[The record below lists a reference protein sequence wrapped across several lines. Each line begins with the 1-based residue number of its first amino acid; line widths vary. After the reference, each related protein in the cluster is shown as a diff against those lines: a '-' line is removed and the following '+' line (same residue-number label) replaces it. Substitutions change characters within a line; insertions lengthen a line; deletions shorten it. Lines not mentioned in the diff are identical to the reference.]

1 MGYKIKL
8 NESQLKK
15 LISEE
20 TIERPCSKFDKGSDS
35 YKLCT
40 LINSPEWVKITRPLV
55 DKVLEH
61 KKKKWREVTSSE
73 KQKSVEDVL
82 DIIEEFRPQAKATVQ
97 KVREKLDSLGFIYD
111 EDDQWD
117 YINKLNTNYSDTA
130 TFMTDLVDKFSEYPL
145 TDLYNDVKGG
155 DKENLKDLIDQALNA
170 PQSVYDELIDD
181 PTDKFKYTRM
191 SKYYTG
197 KGDAVEDII
206 QKIMENNGWKTIHRG
221 GNGDPID
228 TLLGIDLI
236 VEKSGSYKFIQSK
249 KVFDIRK
256 VKGPLNP
263 EGAYL
268 VRGNIFGIREDMVD
282 LLGYATEDGRA
293 IVTPQQRKTKK
304 NSEGKFEYTD
314 SLEFPTPTRN
324 TPVIIQEPFQNIH
337 NLSL

>member
-1 MGYKIKL
+1 MGFKVKL
-8 NESQLKK
+8 NENQLKR
-15 LISEE
+15 LISEDAV
-20 TIERPCSKFDKGSDS
+20 ERPCSKFDMGSVN
-35 YKLCT
+35 YKFCT
-40 LINSPEWVKITRPLV
+40 LINSPKYVKMTRPLV
-55 DKVLEH
+55 DKVLDH
-61 KKKKWREVTSSE
+61 KKKKWREVTSPD
-73 KQKSVEDVL
+73 KQKSIEDIL
-82 DIIEEFRPQAKATVQ
+82 DIIEDSKPQAKNTIT

-111 EDDQWD
+111 GDDQWD

-130 TFMTDLVDKFSEYPL
+130 TFITDLVDEFGDYP
-145 TDLYNDVKGG
+145 
-155 DKENLKDLIDQALNA
+155 IDQLYDDMVDGNTLNLEHLITQAIQA
-170 PQSVYDELIDD
+170 PESVYDQLVND

-191 SKYYTG
+191 SKYYTS

-206 QKIMENNGWKTIHRG
+206 QNMMESNGWTTIHRG

-236 VEKSGSYKFIQSK
+236 VEKSGIYKFIQSK

-268 VRGNIFGIREDMVD
+268 VKGNIFGIREDMID

-293 IVTPQQRKTKK
+293 IVATKQRKTKK
-304 NSEGKFEYTD
+304 NSEGKFEYSEAT
-314 SLEFPTPTRN
+314 EFPTPTRN
-324 TPVIIQEPFQNIH
+324 TPVVIPKPFQNIH

>member
-1 MGYKIKL
+1 MGYKVKL
-8 NESQLKK
+8 NENQLKK
-15 LISEE
+15 IISEE
-20 TIERPCSKFDKGSDS
+20 TVERPCSKFDRGSDS
-35 YKLCT
+35 YKFCT
-40 LINSPEWVKITRPLV
+40 LVNSPKWIKMTRPLV

-61 KKKKWREVTSSE
+61 KKKKWKDVTSSE
-73 KQKSVEDVL
+73 KQKSVDAVL
-82 DIIEEFRPQAKATVQ
+82 DIIEESRPEAKQTIQ
-97 KVREKLDSLGFIYD
+97 RVREKLDSLGFIYD

-130 TFMTDLVDKFSEYPL
+130 SFMTDLVDKFSDYPMEE
-145 TDLYNDVKGG
+145 LYNDVKNG
-155 DKENLKDLIDQALNA
+155 DSNNLQDLINQALKA
-170 PQSVYDELIDD
+170 PQSVYDELIND

-191 SKYYTG
+191 AKYYTS
-197 KGDAVEDII
+197 KGDSVEDII
-206 QKIMENNGWKTIHRG
+206 QNLMGDNGWTTIHRG

-236 VEKSGSYKFIQSK
+236 VEKSGIYKFIQSK

-268 VRGNIFGIREDMVD
+268 VKGNIFGIREDMID

-293 IVTPQQRKTKK
+293 IVATKQRKTKK
-304 NSEGKFEYTD
+304 NSEGKFEYSEAT
-314 SLEFPTPTRN
+314 EFPTPTRN
-324 TPVIIQEPFQNIH
+324 TPVVIPKPFQNIT

>member
-8 NESQLKK
+8 NENQLKK

-20 TIERPCSKFDKGSDS
+20 TVERPCSKFDSGSDN
-35 YKLCT
+35 YKFCILV
-40 LINSPEWVKITRPLV
+40 NSPTWVKMTRPLV

-61 KKKKWREVTSSE
+61 KKRKWRDVTSSE
-73 KQKSVEDVL
+73 KQKSVESVL
-82 DIIEEFRPQAKATVQ
+82 DIIEDSRPQAKQTIQ

-130 TFMTDLVDKFSEYPL
+130 TFMTDLVDKFSDYPIKE
-145 TDLYNDVKGG
+145 LYD
-155 DKENLKDLIDQALNA
+155 DIKEGNKTNLQDLINQGLDA
-170 PQSVYDELIDD
+170 PQSVYDNLIDD

-191 SKYYTG
+191 AKYYTG
-197 KGDAVEDII
+197 KGDSVEDII
-206 QKIMENNGWKTIHRG
+206 QTLMESNGWVTIHRG

-236 VEKSGSYKFIQSK
+236 VEKNGFYKFIQSK
-249 KVFDIRK
+249 KVFEIRV

-263 EGAYL
+263 TGAYL
-268 VRGNIFGIREDMVD
+268 VKGNVFGIREDMID

-293 IVTPQQRKTKK
+293 IVTPKQRKTKK
-304 NSEGKFEYTD
+304 NSEGKFEYTN
-314 SLEFPTPTRN
+314 SLEYPTPTRN
-324 TPVIIQEPFQNIH
+324 TPVIIQEPFQNIT

>member
-1 MGYKIKL
+1 MGYKVKL
-8 NESQLKK
+8 NENQLKK
-15 LISEE
+15 IISEE
-20 TIERPCSKFDKGSDS
+20 TVERPCSKFDRGSDS
-35 YKLCT
+35 YKFCT
-40 LINSPEWVKITRPLV
+40 LVNSPKWIKMTRPLV

-61 KKKKWREVTSSE
+61 KKKKWKDVTSSE
-73 KQKSVEDVL
+73 KQKSVDAVL
-82 DIIEEFRPQAKATVQ
+82 DIIEESRPEAKQTIQ
-97 KVREKLDSLGFIYD
+97 RVREKLDSLGFIYD

-130 TFMTDLVDKFSEYPL
+130 SFMTDLVDKFSDYPMEE
-145 TDLYNDVKGG
+145 LYNDVKNG
-155 DKENLKDLIDQALNA
+155 DSNNLQDLINQALKA
-170 PQSVYDELIDD
+170 PQSVYDELIND

-191 SKYYTG
+191 AKYYTS
-197 KGDAVEDII
+197 KGDSVEDII
-206 QKIMENNGWKTIHRG
+206 QNLMGDNGWTTIHRG

-236 VEKSGSYKFIQSK
+236 VEKSGTYKFIQSK

-268 VRGNIFGIREDMVD
+268 VKGNIFGIREDMID

-293 IVTPQQRKTKK
+293 IVATKQRKTKK
-304 NSEGKFEYTD
+304 NSEGKFEYSEAT
-314 SLEFPTPTRN
+314 EFPTPTRN
-324 TPVIIQEPFQNIH
+324 TPVVIPKPFQNIT